1 MKGDSVLRYEG
12 MNILV
17 KHLGKV
23 DAEKF
28 ITLIIKE
35 PFDYTKWQS
44 DLWENQTVREL
55 SLEAMDYRDS
65 KKQ

>member
-1 MKGDSVLRYEG
+1 MKGDTFLRYEG

-28 ITLIIKE
+28 ITLMIKE

-44 DLWENQTVREL
+44 ALWENKSVREL
-55 SLEAMDYRDS
+55 SREAMAYRDS
-65 KKQ
+65 NKQ